1 MTTFVDP
8 DLLNTAPLDPVS
20 SELMTAMKLN
30 PVAMGEGADGA
41 QRIEPTATTRFAI
54 PVGTLASPSVLI
66 VPTGSLDAGMYFVYM
81 SINAG
86 GTGGDIEYRTTSD
99 GGNNW
104 TGWNTILTVVGDTE
118 ETHDVSGT
126 GVAFPAG
133 TNGISM
139 RYDGSGVKSA
149 AGVFMVWGA

>member
-86 GTGGDIEYRTTSD
+86 GHWRGHRIPHNIGRRQQLDWLEHYSD
-99 GGNNW
+99 G
-104 TGWNTILTVVGDTE
+104 
-118 ETHDVSGT
+118 
-126 GVAFPAG
+126 
-133 TNGISM
+133 
-139 RYDGSGVKSA
+139 RR
-149 AGVFMVWGA
+149 